1 MSIVKSSKNKD
12 QLLLD
17 GFRYRRDRKSQT
29 IWRCCRNDCG
39 GRASFDGAIYIKVN
53 DHIHAPNPEETIAT
67 EYKSKFVNSAITS
80 HDPPRRII
88 HEVLLGISKED
99 GTAVPNYSS
108 SQRTIQR
115 KRKKKEMPL
124 PRPKSFDEIHIPDE
138 LRVTNG
144 GNRFLLYDN
153 ESSTNRM
160 IILSSDDDLDRLSNS
175 EFWHADG
182 TFKIAPHLF
191 YQLYTIHGVIC
202 GRALPSVY
210 CIISGKSEEIYGEI
224 IDVVMQHISQ
234 RPISI
239 TTDYEKAV
247 HNVIKKKLPMATV
260 QGCFFH
266 FKQCLWRQINSHGL
280 QKLFVDDR
288 QVRRYLKNFGCL
300 ALIPEQF
307 VIEEFEKLQVDSPD
321 SLDDFV
327 DYYEDNFIAIWS
339 CFSRLDNQLPRTN
352 NSNEDWH
359 RAVQH
364 SVRLNPSI
372 YESIKD
378 LQMEQH
384 ATLVMAEQLQ
394 AGLVKKVKRVKYE
407 LLDEQLQ
414 QLASSFDLIPRDLYF
429 KRARALFNF

>member
-1 MSIVKSSKNKD
+1 
-12 QLLLD
+12 
-17 GFRYRRDRKSQT
+17 
-29 IWRCCRNDCG
+29 
-39 GRASFDGAIYIKVN
+39 
-53 DHIHAPNPEETIAT
+53 
-67 EYKSKFVNSAITS
+67 
-80 HDPPRRII
+80 
-88 HEVLLGISKED
+88 
-99 GTAVPNYSS
+99 
-108 SQRTIQR
+108 
-115 KRKKKEMPL
+115 
-124 PRPKSFDEIHIPDE
+124 
-138 LRVTNG
+138 
-144 GNRFLLYDN
+144 
-153 ESSTNRM
+153 M

-182 TFKIAPHLF
+182 TFKIASHLF

-202 GRALPSVY
+202 GRSFPSVY

-224 IDVVMQHISQ
+224 FDVMMQHISQ

-247 HNVIKKKLPMATV
+247 HNVIKKN
-260 QGCFFH
+260 FR
-266 FKQCLWRQINSHGL
+266 RQQFRVVSSILNSPHGL

-288 QVRRYLKNFGCL
+288 QVRRYLKIFGCL

-327 DYYEDNFIAIWS
+327 DYYEDNFIGRQVRNQRRRAPRFPIAIWS
-339 CFSRLDNQLPRTN
+339 CFPRLDNQLPRTN
-352 NSNEDWH
+352 NSNEGWH

-364 SVRLNPSI
+364 SVRLNPPI

-429 KRARALFNF
+429 KRVRALFYF

>member
-1 MSIVKSSKNKD
+1 
-12 QLLLD
+12 
-17 GFRYRRDRKSQT
+17 
-29 IWRCCRNDCG
+29 
-39 GRASFDGAIYIKVN
+39 
-53 DHIHAPNPEETIAT
+53 
-67 EYKSKFVNSAITS
+67 
-80 HDPPRRII
+80 
-88 HEVLLGISKED
+88 
-99 GTAVPNYSS
+99 
-108 SQRTIQR
+108 
-115 KRKKKEMPL
+115 
-124 PRPKSFDEIHIPDE
+124 
-138 LRVTNG
+138 
-144 GNRFLLYDN
+144 
-153 ESSTNRM
+153 
-160 IILSSDDDLDRLSNS
+160 
-175 EFWHADG
+175 
-182 TFKIAPHLF
+182 
-191 YQLYTIHGVIC
+191 
-202 GRALPSVY
+202 
-210 CIISGKSEEIYGEI
+210 EIYGEI
-224 IDVVMQHISQ
+224 FDVVMQHISQ

-260 QGCFFH
+260 HGCFFH

-288 QVRRYLKNFGCL
+288 QVRRYLKIFGCL

-327 DYYEDNFIAIWS
+327 DYYEDNFIDRQVRNQRRRAPRFPIAIWS

-352 NSNEDWH
+352 NSNED
-359 RAVQH
+359 
-364 SVRLNPSI
+364 
-372 YESIKD
+372 

-394 AGLVKKVKRVKYE
+394 AGLAKKVKRVKYE

>member
-67 EYKSKFVNSAITS
+67 EYKSKIVNSAITS

-88 HEVLLGISKED
+88 HEVLLE
-99 GTAVPNYSS
+99 
-108 SQRTIQR
+108 
-115 KRKKKEMPL
+115 KKKEMPL
-124 PRPKSFDEIHIPDE
+124 PRPKSFDEIDIPAE

-182 TFKIAPHLF
+182 TFKIASHLF

-202 GRALPSVY
+202 GRSFPSVY

-224 IDVVMQHISQ
+224 FDVMMQHISQ

-247 HNVIKKKLPMATV
+247 HNP
-260 QGCFFH
+260 
-266 FKQCLWRQINSHGL
+266 HGL

-288 QVRRYLKNFGCL
+288 QVRRYLKIFGCL

-327 DYYEDNFIAIWS
+327 DYYEDNFIGRQVRNQRRRAPRFPIAIWS
-339 CFSRLDNQLPRTN
+339 CFPRLDNQLPRTN
-352 NSNEDWH
+352 NSNEGWH

-364 SVRLNPSI
+364 SVRLNPPI

-429 KRARALFNF
+429 KRVRALFYF

>member
-1 MSIVKSSKNKD
+1 
-12 QLLLD
+12 
-17 GFRYRRDRKSQT
+17 
-29 IWRCCRNDCG
+29 
-39 GRASFDGAIYIKVN
+39 
-53 DHIHAPNPEETIAT
+53 
-67 EYKSKFVNSAITS
+67 
-80 HDPPRRII
+80 
-88 HEVLLGISKED
+88 
-99 GTAVPNYSS
+99 
-108 SQRTIQR
+108 
-115 KRKKKEMPL
+115 
-124 PRPKSFDEIHIPDE
+124 
-138 LRVTNG
+138 
-144 GNRFLLYDN
+144 
-153 ESSTNRM
+153 M

-321 SLDDFV
+321 SLD
-327 DYYEDNFIAIWS
+327 AIWS